1 MNRRTLSWTHGFLFA
16 GKEINLLVNFIM
28 PRSKLFSIESHTNLT
43 IPHYNSMLM
52 NVRINERSR
61 HEYELDFSGTWF
73 SGHNITAR
81 GAYSDR
87 SVAAVMNHH
96 LKMVLKSPSFANMI
110 LLNCHLYQDHS
121 DLKIILYAE
130 QPDFDKYAFIL
141 NHTVLSETS
150 LMSYVEARYRGNV
163 YSMTTNVDITR
174 EIRLELH
181 MDKWRDVHL
190 TLTGINEKNRQ
201 EFAAE
206 VKWDANRDP
215 ALKIGTM
222 LQLNRVYLTDDF
234 SGVQRSV
241 IVMLTYPGRLV
252 IGSCN
257 LVIRP
262 HSYLIDVSFEWSP
275 EKQIKASIGI
285 DYNIKPEI
293 TSMKLESQLLSPF
306 EQWKKTALNAK

>member
-1 MNRRTLSWTHGFLFA
+1 
-16 GKEINLLVNFIM
+16 M
-28 PRSKLFSIESHTNLT
+28 PRGMLFSIEGHTNLT
-43 IPHYNSMLM
+43 IPNYNSMLM
-52 NVRINERSR
+52 NVRINERLR

-96 LKMVLKSPSFANMI
+96 LKMVLKSPSFANLI

-121 DLKIILYAE
+121 DLRISLYAE
-130 QPDFDKYAFIL
+130 QPDFDKYAFML
-141 NHTVLSETS
+141 NHTVLSATS
-150 LMSYVEARYRGNV
+150 LMSYIEGRYRGNV
-163 YSMTTNVDITR
+163 YSMTTNVDTTR

-190 TLTGINEKNRQ
+190 TLTGINEENRQ

-215 ALKIGTM
+215 ALKVAIM
-222 LQLNRVYLTDDF
+222 LQSNKIYLIDDALP
-234 SGVQRSV
+234 GVQRN
-241 IVMLTYPGRLV
+241 IIAMLTYPGRLV
-252 IGSCN
+252 TGSCN
-257 LVIRP
+257 LIIRSP
-262 HSYLIDVSFEWSP
+262 HSYLLDVTLDWSP
-275 EKQIKASIGI
+275 EKQIKASIST
-285 DYNIKPEI
+285 DYDTQPEM
-293 TSMKLESQLLSPF
+293 TSMKLESQLLTPF